1 MFNDCVDFNYVRMQ
15 TIHEPTKSKNEI
27 CRTHTNEGHTISIQ
41 HGILNKSWWWCFKDR
56 HLKMNIQQAKGLKL
70 YKAQGLT
77 SNSYNS
83 FYTNL

>member
-41 HGILNKSWWWCFKDR
+41 HGILNKSWW
-56 HLKMNIQQAKGLKL
+56 
-70 YKAQGLT
+70 
-77 SNSYNS
+77 
-83 FYTNL
+83 